1 MATGLPVASKTTP
14 KGERVRFSPEAPNKI
29 KSRSGMVCFLFFIKQ
44 VSSKKNDVEY
54 LLTRLVDCESFPNL
68 DTPMVRAKFD
78 LLRRQLL
85 ARLGDFK
92 NAFDMKL
99 PQDPAHECT

>member
-1 MATGLPVASKTTP
+1 M
-14 KGERVRFSPEAPNKI
+14 
-29 KSRSGMVCFLFFIKQ
+29 
-44 VSSKKNDVEY
+44 EY

-99 PQDPAHECT
+99 PQDPAHECTGLIKEVVNRYGLTQKQTVELLSTNMLSLEHKNEPLLGITYGN